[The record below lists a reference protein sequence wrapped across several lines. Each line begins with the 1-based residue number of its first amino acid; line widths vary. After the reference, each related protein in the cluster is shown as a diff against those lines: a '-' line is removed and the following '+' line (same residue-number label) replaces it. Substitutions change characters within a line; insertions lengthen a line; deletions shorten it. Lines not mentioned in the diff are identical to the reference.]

1 MAYYIIGGDGKE
13 YGPKPD
19 SEVREWITEGRLNA
33 QSQIRGQSDADW
45 KTLAD
50 LPEFSGDLY
59 GSTPSAP
66 LPQAPTPQAP
76 TPQAPIP
83 QAPAHQPYS
92 QPYPQ
97 YSAQA
102 QSSTNGMAITGM
114 ICGIVSLPM
123 LCCCY
128 GMPFNILGI
137 IFSIIGLS
145 QIKKSNPTQSGK
157 GMAMAGLICSILSLV
172 LFVVFLAFGIA
183 MNVAQM

>member
-1 MAYYIIGGDGKE
+1 MPYFIIGGDGKE

-76 TPQAPIP
+76 
-83 QAPAHQPYS
+83 AH

-97 YSAQA
+97 YSAPR
-102 QSSTNGMAITGM
+102 QSGTNGMAITGM

-145 QIKKSNPTQSGK
+145 QIKKSNPPQSGK
-157 GMAMAGLICSILSLV
+157 GMAMAGLICSIISLV